1 MSTRA
6 TDKLEISVTV
16 DGTLEQYSTP
26 DMADYIRDGV
36 FALLRDYEQYVRD
49 AGTQS
54 LDDPTFEIVV
64 MEVNAVS

>member
-16 DGTLEQYSTP
+16 DGALEQYSTP

-36 FALLRDYEQYVRD
+36 LALLHDYEQYVRD

-54 LDDPTFEIVV
+54 LDDPMFEIVV

>member
-1 MSTRA
+1 MSNRA

-16 DGTLEQYSTP
+16 DGTLEQCSP
-26 DMADYIRDGV
+26 DDMAEYIRDGV

-49 AGTQS
+49 AGTTS

-64 MEVNAVS
+64 MEVTAP